1 MAARGD
7 LNPRHRLRRAKSLLF
22 FHRPLFQACP
32 ANRGANSLS
41 TPQLNTGI
49 APLCVMLI
57 TDEVIK
63 KAVEEAVL
71 RAYWAIRTGWTEAC
85 GVPQAEVMT
94 KDRAIRCKM
103 G

>member
-1 MAARGD
+1 MAAPGD
-7 LNPRHRLRRAKSLLF
+7 LNPDTRLRGAKFLLF
-22 FHRPLFQACP
+22 FHRPLSQARP

-49 APLCVMLI
+49 APLLVVLI
-57 TDEVIK
+57 TDEAIK

-71 RAYWAIRTGWTEAC
+71 RAYWAIRTGWTEAY
-85 GVPQAEVMT
+85 GAPQAEVMT